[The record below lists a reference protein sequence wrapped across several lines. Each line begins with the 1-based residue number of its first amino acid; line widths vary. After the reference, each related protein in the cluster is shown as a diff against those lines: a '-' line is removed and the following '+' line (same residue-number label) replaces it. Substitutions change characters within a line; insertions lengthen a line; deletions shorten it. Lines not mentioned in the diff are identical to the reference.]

1 MRVIFVGNPNVGK
14 SALINQ
20 LTGSKLLV
28 ANYPGTSHKI
38 AYVKKGEHYFYDTPG
53 IYSLHGTGESAS
65 TVRALLLDNTQS
77 LIVNVVDAANLE
89 RNLVLTLEILAL
101 GLPTIVVLNQMDV
114 AAGINIQIDTE
125 VLARKLGCP
134 VICLPDADGK
144 NLTQLM
150 QWIDRPWDGD
160 ISIDPR
166 QVEKL
171 SPNSASPQCQHCTQA
186 CQHNIITID
195 KETIERARSIA
206 AQASTQLH
214 PVSRERSFLETLQGW
229 LDHPILGTVLL
240 LALAYGLFTVMVTL
254 IHYAE
259 GPISSAIQPF
269 SDMLTRLLQDLLPPG
284 TLNQV
289 ISQAVPEGLVIPFT
303 IIMPAMIIASVIIS
317 LLEDTGLL
325 PRYSVALERATSFI
339 GVSGQAIIPLTL
351 GFGCRTPAIMATS
364 LLPNAAERF
373 IIATLLSIVVPC
385 AASLG
390 VMAAVIAKF
399 HAYIWV
405 VAATMLIVLLILGFG
420 LSHMMPRQE
429 GFVYELPPLR
439 IPAWKNTW
447 QKVMSRTGGFFT
459 EVLPLL
465 LVMNIVLRS
474 LMETGVLEWFK
485 GLEKASQLL
494 FGIPAEA
501 LVAVLITIF
510 QRYLAPLV
518 LLNLPLSSREATISI
533 TMIALSLPCL
543 PVMTMIVKEMGLK
556 SLVQILTM
564 GIVSAFTV
572 GVALNLIL
580 P

>member
-1 MRVIFVGNPNVGK
+1 MRAIFIGNPNVGK

-20 LTGSKLLV
+20 LTGSRLLV

-38 AYVKKGEHYFYDTPG
+38 SFVNKDDSYFYDTPG
-53 IYSLHGTGESAS
+53 IYSLHGLGDSAGI
-65 TVRALLLDNTQS
+65 VRDLLLDNTGFR
-77 LIVNVVDAANLE
+77 IVNVVDAANLE
-89 RNLVLTLEILAL
+89 RNLVLTLEVLAL
-101 GLPTIVVLNQMDV
+101 GLPAVVVLNQMDI
-114 AAGINIQIDTE
+114 AANLSIEIDVE
-125 VLARKLGCP
+125 ILARELGCP
-134 VICLPDADGK
+134 VIGLPDGEGRGLDR
-144 NLTQLM
+144 LM
-150 QWIDRPWDGD
+150 QWIKQPLDSD
-160 ISIDPR
+160 IGIDPL
-166 QVEKL
+166 QLEKL
-171 SPNSASPQCQHCTQA
+171 SKDSASSQCQHCAQA
-186 CQHNIITID
+186 CQHNVITID
-195 KETIERARSIA
+195 RETIERARTIA
-206 AQASTQLH
+206 ARVVRQQPAVRRTY
-214 PVSRERSFLETLQGW
+214 LETVQGW
-229 LDHPILGTVLL
+229 LDRPVIGTVLL

-254 IHYAE
+254 VHYLE
-259 GPISSAIQPF
+259 EPISSAVQPF
-269 SDMLTRLLQDLLPPG
+269 SNILTALIQELLPPG
-284 TLNQV
+284 MVNQV
-289 ISQAVPEGLVIPFT
+289 LSQAVPEGLVIPFT
-303 IIMPAMIIASVIIS
+303 IIMPAMIIVSVFIS

-325 PRYSVALERATSFI
+325 PRYSVALERVTSFI

-405 VAATMLIVLLILGFG
+405 VAATMLAVMLLLGFG
-420 LSHMMPRQE
+420 LSRMMPRE
-429 GFVYELPPLR
+429 EAFVYELPPLR

-447 QKVMSRTGGFFT
+447 QKVISRTGGFFT

-465 LVMNIVLRS
+465 LLMNIVLRA

-485 GLEKASQLL
+485 GLQGFSQFF

-518 LLNLPLSSREATISI
+518 LLNLSLSPREATIAI

-543 PVMTMIVKEMGLK
+543 PVMTMIVKEMGAKRLAF
-556 SLVQILTM
+556 ILAM
-564 GIVSAFTV
+564 GAISSFLV